1 MYIYGIAIL
10 IAEYEINSF
19 LDCIQRGKCSK
30 TNKLKAAPQETVVQ
44 NITWNT

>member
-1 MYIYGIAIL
+1 MVL
-10 IAEYEINSF
+10 LFNAEYEINS
-19 LDCIQRGKCSK
+19 LVDCIQRRKCSK